1 MIENKFLYF
10 KTYQDFQDKLD
21 KGAINENSIAF
32 IEDESII
39 WTHGKEFVCSSEA
52 IISQDL
58 GDSLNKAVSQRTIT
72 NVINMIWNKIE
83 EITGE
88 SSYGIDMVVTPEY
101 YSGDNGFNLNITAR
115 SLDPNGIFQKIKF
128 YVDDKN
134 VGEYEN
140 VSTVDIHQI
149 HVSGPCV
156 VKCEATINGRLY
168 IAQKNIYNTSFFWMG
183 AGTTYNEAMT
193 DGNVID
199 ISHGLRI
206 AKDVLFNQGDR
217 LFIIMNR
224 GLVSDFIQADM
235 NGIEIPLN
243 GPVEVSGEDY
253 VYFSSMNTF
262 RAGTYNIDINK

>member
-10 KTYQDFQDKLD
+10 KTYQDFQNKLNS
-21 KGAINENSIAF
+21 GAINENSIAF

-39 WTHGKEFVCSSEA
+39 WTHGNEFVCNSEA

-58 GDSLNKAVSQRTIT
+58 GDNPNKTISQKTLTSI
-72 NVINMIWNKIE
+72 VNMIWSKIE

-88 SSYGIDMVVTPEY
+88 NSYGINMTVIPEHY
-101 YSGDNGFNLNITAR
+101 LGDGGFNLNISAR

-128 YVDDKN
+128 YVDDRI

-140 VSTVDIHQI
+140 VSVVDIRQVF
-149 HVSGPCV
+149 VSGPCT

-168 IAQKNIYNTSFFWMG
+168 VASKHISNTSFFWMG
-183 AGTTYNEAMT
+183 SGNSYNEIMT
-193 DGNVID
+193 DGNVVD

-206 AKDVLFNQGDR
+206 TKDVTFDYGDN
-217 LFIIMNR
+217 LFIVMNNDV
-224 GLVSDFIQADM
+224 VSSFIQADM
-235 NGIEIPLN
+235 NGVEIPLN
-243 GPVEVSGEDY
+243 GPIDVPGESY
-253 VYFSSMNTF
+253 VYFVSKNTF